1 MFRRSKIVFQRKFI
15 KKISQ
20 AKDRRCLMA
29 LHESAEDYLEA
40 LYLLQKS
47 YQSYVQSILQ
57 IFSDTVNQVLR
68 IW

>member
-1 MFRRSKIVFQRKFI
+1 
-15 KKISQ
+15 
-20 AKDRRCLMA
+20 MA

-47 YQSYVQSILQ
+47 YQRYVQSILQ

-68 IW
+68 IKEVHMYYSFTVPIPKHREKLPG

>member
-1 MFRRSKIVFQRKFI
+1 
-15 KKISQ
+15 
-20 AKDRRCLMA
+20 MA
-29 LHESAEDYLEA
+29 LHESAEDYLES

-47 YQSYVQSILQ
+47 YQRYVQSILQ

>member
-1 MFRRSKIVFQRKFI
+1 
-15 KKISQ
+15 
-20 AKDRRCLMA
+20 MA

-47 YQSYVQSILQ
+47 YQRCVQSILQ